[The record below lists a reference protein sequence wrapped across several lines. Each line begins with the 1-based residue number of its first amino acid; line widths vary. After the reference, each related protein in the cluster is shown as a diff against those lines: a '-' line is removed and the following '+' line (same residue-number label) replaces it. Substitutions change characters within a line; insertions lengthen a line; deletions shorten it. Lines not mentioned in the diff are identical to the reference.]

1 MADVTIAILGTL
13 DTKEQ
18 ELSFLA
24 ERIESAGAS
33 TVLIDCGVMTD
44 PVKRPEITSTEV
56 ARRGGSSLETLREAH
71 DRGEAVRVM
80 AEGARDTLLELAESG
95 RVHGAIAAG
104 GSGNTWIAAH
114 AMQALPVGFPKLI
127 VSTMASGD
135 VSPYVGI
142 SDITM
147 MYSVGD
153 IEGLNRLTTLVLNN
167 AAGAI
172 VGMAG
177 MTKPAIETR
186 PTIAITM
193 FGVTTPAVKA
203 VRSLLEAQASFEV
216 LVFHATGTGGRA
228 MENLVSQ
235 GIVEGVIDLT
245 TTELADEVVG
255 GVLSAGPERLKAA
268 VERSVPQVIAPG
280 ALDMVNFGPRDTVPA
295 RFSDRNL
302 YVHNPQVT
310 LMRTT
315 PDENARIAA
324 LMAANLAGA
333 DPALVTIVVPK
344 EGVSMIDKPGAPFHD
359 ASADE
364 AFRDALRERL
374 AGRLPV
380 VEVDAHI
387 NDEAFAAVV
396 VERFLDNWERHSQS
410 TRG

>member
-1 MADVTIAILGTL
+1 MSNVTIAVLGTL

-33 TVLIDCGVMTD
+33 ALLIDCGVMTD
-44 PVKRPEITSTEV
+44 PATAPGITSTEV
-56 ARRGGSSLETLREAH
+56 ARRGGSTLEALRESQ

-80 AEGARDTLLELAESG
+80 AEGARDTLIELAESG

-135 VSPYVGI
+135 VSRYVGI

-153 IEGLNRLTTLVLNN
+153 VEGLNRLTTLVLNN

-177 MTKPAIETR
+177 MAKPAVEAK

-203 VRSLLEAQASFEV
+203 VRSELEARAFEV

-228 MENLVSQ
+228 MENLVNQ
-235 GIVEGVIDLT
+235 GIVQGVIDLT

-268 VERSVPQVIAPG
+268 VERGVPQVIAPG
-280 ALDMVNFGPRDTVPA
+280 AVDMVNFGPKDTVPA
-295 RFSDRNL
+295 HFADRNL

-315 PDENARIAA
+315 PDENVRIAE
-324 LMAANLAGA
+324 LMASNLAGA
-333 DPALVTIVVPK
+333 DPALVTVVVPK
-344 EGVSMIDKPGAPFHD
+344 EGVSMIDKPSAPFYD
-359 ASADE
+359 AAADR
-364 AFRDALRERL
+364 AFRDTLSARL

-396 VERFLDNWERHSQS
+396 VERFLENWERHGQS
-410 TRG
+410 ARI